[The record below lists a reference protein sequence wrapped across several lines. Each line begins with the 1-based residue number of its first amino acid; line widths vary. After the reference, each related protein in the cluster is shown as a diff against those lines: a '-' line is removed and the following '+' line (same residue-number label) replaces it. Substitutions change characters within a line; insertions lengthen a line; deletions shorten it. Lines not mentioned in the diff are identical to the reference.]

1 MGGMLATN
9 LATGDEVKV
18 KEVEELR
25 SVSGVDGGDGK
36 KLDSGGGELLCAG
49 WYCSES
55 VVD

>member
-1 MGGMLATN
+1 MLATN

-18 KEVEELR
+18 REVEELR